1 MLSGGYLYSR
11 ALRRA
16 LRSAG
21 FGRRFFA
28 LRPTAPLP
36 GPLRDR
42 LLGIPGTTPPSRAS
56 IARHLEAADPSPVA
70 SWWLTSPLASIAA
83 SVVLALAVSFFFGNP
98 YQAGAATLAE
108 VKSEFSPATTRLCAG
123 ASRLAEAA
131 TGAREAA
138 LDALPRAG
146 ISASRAISRTVQE
159 RVGSD
164 ETDTAT
170 DSQRNDHGT
179 AH

>member
-1 MLSGGYLYSR
+1 MLTGGHPYSR
-11 ALRRA
+11 ALRRV

-21 FGRRFFA
+21 FGPRFFA
-28 LRPTAPLP
+28 RRPTPPLP

-42 LLGIPGTTPPSRAS
+42 LLAIPGTTPPSRAS
-56 IARHLEAADPSPVA
+56 IAPHFEAAEPSPVA

-98 YQAGAATLAE
+98 YQAGAATLDE
-108 VKSEFSPATTRLCAG
+108 VKSEISPAATRLCAG

-131 TGAREAA
+131 SGAREVA

-146 ISASRAISRTVQE
+146 ISASRAISRTVQQG
-159 RVGSD
+159 VGSD
-164 ETDTAT
+164 ETDTT
-170 DSQRNDHGT
+170 DESQRNDHGT
-179 AH
+179 GR

>member
-1 MLSGGYLYSR
+1 VLSGGHLYSR

-21 FGRRFFA
+21 IGRRFFSR
-28 LRPTAPLP
+28 RPTPPLP
-36 GPLRDR
+36 GPLRER
-42 LLGIPGTTPPSRAS
+42 LLAIPGATPHSRAS
-56 IARHLEAADPSPVA
+56 IALQLEAADASPIA

-83 SVVLALAVSFFFGNP
+83 SVVLALAVSFVFGNP
-98 YQAGAATLAE
+98 YQAGAATLDE
-108 VKSEFSPATTRLCAG
+108 VKSEISPAAIRLCAG

-138 LDALPRAG
+138 FDALPRAG
-146 ISASRAISRTVQE
+146 ISASRAISRTVQG

-164 ETDTAT
+164 LTDTTT
-170 DSQRNDHGT
+170 DSQPDVHGT
-179 AH
+179 GR